1 MLLQI
6 SGWFIVIGSASL
18 LVLLMFFFLLFLQ
31 NSRRRFQ
38 YKQDLQLIQT
48 RFEKTLLETQLEI
61 QEQTFTQISQ
71 EIHDNIGQV
80 LSLVRLNVSRLSS
93 AGNEESISQ
102 TDRLLG
108 QAITDL
114 RHLSHNLN
122 SDYLKRSG
130 LVEALAQL
138 LNNLERTGK
147 FTTSFTRD
155 ADAEHFTDDDSI
167 ILYRIVQE
175 VINNI
180 IKHADASRIAI
191 DISDDKTSTFITVSD
206 NGRGFDTTVVEGG
219 IGLKN
224 ILSRAQMIGGSVDI
238 KSVANQ
244 GTTVTITVNK
254 TVDPKK

>member
-1 MLLQI
+1 
-6 SGWFIVIGSASL
+6 
-18 LVLLMFFFLLFLQ
+18 MFFFLLFLQ

-38 YKQDLQLIQT
+38 YKQDLQLIQA

-61 QEQTFTQISQ
+61 QEQTFTQISR

-80 LSLVRLNVSRLSS
+80 LSLVRLNITKLSS
-93 AGNEESISQ
+93 AGNEENISQ
-102 TDRLLG
+102 TNSLIG

-147 FTTSFTRD
+147 FTTSFTRG
-155 ADAEHFTDDDSI
+155 ADAEYFTDDGSI

-180 IKHADASRIAI
+180 IKHAGASHIAI
-191 DISDDKTSTFITVSD
+191 DISDDKTATFITVSD
-206 NGRGFDTTVVEGG
+206 NGKGFDTAVVKGG

-224 ILSRAQMIGGSVDI
+224 ILSRAQMIGGSVAI
-238 KSVANQ
+238 KSVINL

-254 TVDPKK
+254 TGNPKR

>member
-80 LSLVRLNVSRLSS
+80 LSLVRLNVNRLSS
-93 AGNEESISQ
+93 AGNEESINQ

-108 QAITDL
+108 RAITDL

-130 LVEALAQL
+130 LAEALAQL

-147 FTTSFTRD
+147 FTTSFSCH
-155 ADAEHFTDDDSI
+155 ADAEHFTDDGSI

-180 IKHADASRIAI
+180 IKHADANHIAI
-191 DISDDKTSTFITVSD
+191 SISEDKTSTFITVAD
-206 NGRGFDTTVVEGG
+206 NGKGFDASVVKGG

-224 ILSRAQMIGGSVDI
+224 ILSRAQMIGASVNI
-238 KSVANQ
+238 KSAVNK
-244 GTTVTITVNK
+244 GTTITVAVNK
-254 TVDPKK
+254 TSSSK

>member
-1 MLLQI
+1 
-6 SGWFIVIGSASL
+6 
-18 LVLLMFFFLLFLQ
+18 LLMFFFLLFLQ

-38 YKQDLQLIQT
+38 YKQDLQLIRT

-80 LSLVRLNVSRLSS
+80 LSLVRLNVNRLSA

-102 TDRLLG
+102 TDSLLG
-108 QAITDL
+108 RAITDL

-130 LVEALAQL
+130 LTEALAQL

-147 FTTSFTRD
+147 FTTSFACDTD
-155 ADAEHFTDDDSI
+155 TAHFADDSSI

-175 VINNI
+175 VVNNI
-180 IKHADASRIAI
+180 IKHADASHIAI
-191 DISDDKTSTFITVSD
+191 SISEDKTSTFITVAD
-206 NGRGFDTTVVEGG
+206 NGKGFDTTAVEGG

-224 ILSRAQMIGGSVDI
+224 ILSRVQMIGGSVDI
-238 KSVANQ
+238 KSAINK
-244 GTTVTITVNK
+244 GTTVTININK
-254 TVDPKK
+254 AGSSKK